1 MQRGVHKS
9 VCTIGQTSLL
19 PAGQTAT
26 EAATDADVP
35 AGVVEVVDLG
45 HELGALLL
53 DLEVRLEVVGHGAA
67 PRQVDTPRPCT
78 RGEGSITQGFT
89 TRRIRS
95 GRTKCYNGLETKY
108 FT

>member
-1 MQRGVHKS
+1 MLILSPVCDMQRGVHKS
-9 VCTIGQTSLL
+9 VRTISETSLL

-26 EAATDADVP
+26 EAASDADVP

-67 PRQVDTPRPCT
+67 PRQVDTPRPCPG
-78 RGEGSITQGFT
+78 GEGSVTQGFT
-89 TRRIRS
+89 SRRIRS
-95 GRTKCYNGLETKY
+95 G
-108 FT
+108 